1 MKRIAAL
8 LLLVATLLTLVGCN
22 KVYKP
27 VESTDEESRT
37 VMTISFGKKSY
48 QVKYELYRALFLTYR
63 DEIDG
68 GDRSVWQGDKKDEY
82 IARINEVIIDRAV
95 DIYSTFAVAESVG
108 IDPYSTAVEKE
119 INTYINISI
128 EGGDLGGV
136 SYPGYESYEAYLE
149 ALENLYLN
157 YSVQTLLFRYS
168 VVSDLVD
175 DYYMGTLTE
184 EAIESGVVGN
194 PEGKLDYTKEDVAA
208 FYNSDECVRVLR
220 TFVSDDMDLDP
231 QSRAESVRTAIAA
244 VASKGESAVR
254 KEMINKGSTTSV
266 PELEAGFIIGKYNLS
281 KSYYA
286 DMVDAAFSLS
296 VGEVSEVIK
305 IHDGNRMCYYI
316 LYRAEKSEAHLES
329 SYASIAYIYLR
340 NEIGEIYAE
349 CAKEMIASA
358 SFTDVMSTIDH
369 SAISMK

>member
-184 EAIESGVVGN
+184 EAIESGVFGN
-194 PEGKLDYTKEDVAA
+194 PEGKLD
-208 FYNSDECVRVLR
+208 
-220 TFVSDDMDLDP
+220 
-231 QSRAESVRTAIAA
+231 
-244 VASKGESAVR
+244 
-254 KEMINKGSTTSV
+254 
-266 PELEAGFIIGKYNLS
+266 
-281 KSYYA
+281 
-286 DMVDAAFSLS
+286 
-296 VGEVSEVIK
+296 
-305 IHDGNRMCYYI
+305 
-316 LYRAEKSEAHLES
+316 
-329 SYASIAYIYLR
+329 
-340 NEIGEIYAE
+340 
-349 CAKEMIASA
+349 
-358 SFTDVMSTIDH
+358 
-369 SAISMK
+369 